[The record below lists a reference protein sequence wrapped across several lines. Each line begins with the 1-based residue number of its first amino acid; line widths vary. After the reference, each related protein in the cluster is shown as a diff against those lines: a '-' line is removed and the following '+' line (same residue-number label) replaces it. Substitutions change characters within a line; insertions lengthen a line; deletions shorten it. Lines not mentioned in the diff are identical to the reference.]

1 MSSIFN
7 GMEVPFQ
14 NPPPGL
20 SRPFLRD
27 MYLLVEPL
35 APLPDPPSRSTIQ
48 YSIKERSKLPP
59 YEPPPGDEDFALVFS
74 TGDTPPPS
82 EAGPEE
88 DFENAYFTRLE
99 QKIKDFGR
107 YFNSKAWMVHVPAMA
122 EKLVKDATP
131 GTFKHFLL
139 LLLEPDETFA
149 KAQHSVQTWLDERY
163 SGRGVDNI
171 PERGPYALW
180 VAEKQLLL
188 GEIELLRKLVEPLRD
203 GGKTIYWL
211 EKNHCRHLYTMRSLK
226 KAYKIIIEF
235 ENETTTRTILNEEED
250 FSLST
255 LSGDFRLAV
264 MSMRMARIDVCKES
278 LLKLPPPTVP
288 KFNDP
293 TTSPASERRLHKC
306 KNHQPRPDGTEHLD
320 RPESS
325 LSPQPHED
333 LLKYRLEAA
342 NCAGTMDDVIETMM
356 NTARWLAKARCT
368 ESVDLFCDVARMF
381 SPHDPPANLSNEK
394 YSLLRVLC
402 DAMFDTDDVGS
413 EAPYVTDRYSEDDL
427 DVTTNREY
435 FVDAAASRRS
445 LMRDLQLRMA
455 AERPIAPTQMHGH
468 RFSSHGSIR
477 RGRRRARMLN
487 KRARSEIALP
497 RSIAHRYKF
506 TLPADPSNWAANY
519 TSPFGEAFQAEL
531 DRQEE
536 SRAYQCL
543 KMICEEGL
551 KARSRAVPSQTA
563 PVQRAKESETDVKQK
578 RRGLSARCS
587 GNQASAMII
596 EALMKNGHG
605 DAVSDAQEKE
615 NLIVPGRRT
624 LRAKEQVDKS
634 VSRRF
639 IRPVPAL
646 VRFHKGIFFT
656 FTLFL

>member
-7 GMEVPFQ
+7 GVEVPFQ

-20 SRPFLRD
+20 SRPFLRN

-35 APLPDPPSRSTIQ
+35 APLPDPPSRSTLK
-48 YSIKERSKLPP
+48 YSIKEPSKLPP

-74 TGDTPPPS
+74 TGATTPRS
-82 EAGPEE
+82 EAEPEE
-88 DFENAYFTRLE
+88 DFENAYFARLE

-107 YFNSKAWMVHVPAMA
+107 YFNPKAWMVHVPAMT

-149 KAQHSVQTWLDERY
+149 KAQHNVQTWLDERY
-163 SGRGVDNI
+163 SGRVVDNI

-188 GEIELLRKLVEPLRD
+188 GEIELLRKLVEPLREE
-203 GGKTIYWL
+203 GKTIHWL
-211 EKNHCRHLYTMRSLK
+211 EKNPCRNLYTMRSLK
-226 KAYKIIIEF
+226 KAYKIILEF
-235 ENETTTRTILNEEED
+235 ENETTTRTILNEEGKLS
-250 FSLST
+250 SLS
-255 LSGDFRLAV
+255 
-264 MSMRMARIDVCKES
+264 
-278 LLKLPPPTVP
+278 LPPPKIP
-288 KFNDP
+288 KSNDP
-293 TTSPASERRLHKC
+293 TTFPASERRLHKY
-306 KNHQPRPDGTEHLD
+306 KNYQPHPDEAEHLD
-320 RPESS
+320 KPESS
-325 LSPQPHED
+325 LSPQPHDD

-394 YSLLRVLC
+394 YSLLRALC
-402 DAMFDTDDVGS
+402 DVMFDTDDIGS
-413 EAPYVTDRYSEDDL
+413 ESPYSTARYCEDDL
-427 DVTTNREY
+427 DTTNWEY

-445 LMRDLQLRMA
+445 LMMDLQLRMA

-477 RGRRRARMLN
+477 RGRRRTRMLG
-487 KRARSEIALP
+487 KRA
-497 RSIAHRYKF
+497 
-506 TLPADPSNWAANY
+506 SNWAANY

-543 KMICEEGL
+543 KLIF
-551 KARSRAVPSQTA
+551 
-563 PVQRAKESETDVKQK
+563 QRAKENEMHVKQK
-578 RRGLSARCS
+578 RRSLSAHCS

-596 EALMKNGHG
+596 EPLMENGHG
-605 DAVSDAQEKE
+605 DAVSDAHEKE
-615 NLIVPGRRT
+615 NPIVLGRK
-624 LRAKEQVDKS
+624 LMAKEQLDKN
-634 VSRRF
+634 VMAF
-639 IRPVPAL
+639 
-646 VRFHKGIFFT
+646 
-656 FTLFL
+656 